1 LQALANNATFPDGR
15 KEATNLTTH
24 DREIHAH
31 EAVELLHSRGLR
43 VTPQRVWVL
52 VALLASE
59 EHLSAE
65 DVYEYVRRAWP
76 QVDRSTIH
84 RTLGVFRDKGLA
96 AGADLGGGRVGYHA
110 ENKAR
115 HHHLICRKCG
125 ATFEVEDSLVEP
137 LRTALLERYGFK
149 ASLRHLAIAGECDRC
164 PQ

>member
-1 LQALANNATFPDGR
+1 M
-15 KEATNLTTH
+15 TTQ
-24 DREIHAH
+24 DREMHAH
-31 EAVELLHSRGLR
+31 EAVELLHGRGLR

-84 RTLGVFRDKGLA
+84 RTLGLFRDRGLA

-110 ENKAR
+110 EGKAR

-125 ATFEVEDSLVEP
+125 ATFEVEDSLAEP

-164 PQ
+164 RQ